1 MTRTLSP
8 ADYKKAALPERDETQ
23 MLLAVNSRYED
34 ARGKRIHIMPKLDE
48 PILLLKGK
56 KVVGL
61 HVPSVDA
68 ITLELLE
75 EYGVTTTHQPLWV
88 RPPFILPSSWAPW
101 SLEAGRQYWL
111 ASSGL
116 STPYPDTTSRQAVWD
131 WHLENVRGNRMF
143 IPHALP
149 TNAADVT
156 SADWAEINV
165 RLWDDARGPCAA
177 RQAEIQSI
185 LFAATMRGDGIEG
198 YAPIV
203 PNDRS
208 VLTHPPTPD
217 DVDEA
222 LTFTGWEEATWAGI
236 LDDPDIDLFGLDPE
250 ESTDDWE
257 TTKNLF
263 LESDNLLALKRL
275 RRGYTGKVKL
285 TYIDPPYNTGNTFV
299 YNDSFK
305 REENMGSPFTGQR
318 WGRGT
323 WLILRS
329 MPWFNYKNL
338 IPRELLPVDDTMLK
352 ERGAA

>member
-1 MTRTLSP
+1 MRLSP
-8 ADYKKAALPERDETQ
+8 AEYKKAKLPERDETQ

-34 ARGKRIHIMPKLDE
+34 AHGKRIHIMPTLDDSI
-48 PILLLKGK
+48 ILCSRK

-68 ITLELLE
+68 ITLDLLE
-75 EYGVTTTHQPLWV
+75 EYGVNTTTQPLWV

-111 ASSGL
+111 ASSQL
-116 STPYPDTTSRQAVWD
+116 TTPYPGASSRQAVWD

-143 IPHALP
+143 IPHDFPGDASK
-149 TNAADVT
+149 VT
-156 SADWAEINV
+156 VTDWAEINV
-165 RLWDDARGPCAA
+165 RLWDDARGPGAA

-185 LFAATMRGDGIEG
+185 LFAATMRGEGIER
-198 YAPIV
+198 YAPIL
-203 PNDRS
+203 PDDRS
-208 VLTHPPTPD
+208 ILTRPPAPD
-217 DVDEA
+217 DADER
-222 LTFTGWEEATWAGI
+222 LVFNGWEEATWAAI

-285 TYIDPPYNTGNTFV
+285 TYIDPPYNTGNAFI

-305 REENMGSPFTGQR
+305 REDNTGSPFTGQR

-323 WLILRS
+323 WRILRA
-329 MPWFNYKNL
+329 MPWFNRKALVPRNL
-338 IPRELLPVDDTMLK
+338 VPVDDSMLK
-352 ERGAA
+352 AGGRA